1 MMKRICQQV
10 VRCAIVVAGAVAVLA
25 PAPAQAQITR
35 VNPSSEHRQSIGVT
49 LGGFFLKPEDSRCDS
64 NSLEACDDVLVADLT
79 SLAFEVDDFNA
90 GTITGEWLVGLS
102 DFLELGFSAGYY
114 QQTVP
119 SVYRNFTDVDDS
131 EIEQD
136 LKLKMV
142 PLTATVRFLPVGHAT
157 VEPYVGAGIG
167 VFNWRYSETGE
178 FVDFSDSS
186 IFRANYVAKGTAVGP
201 VILAGL
207 RIPFAE
213 VFDIGGEVR
222 WQRAK
227 GDIDTV
233 ETGLLGSKID
243 LGGWNA
249 AATFH
254 FKF

>member
-10 VRCAIVVAGAVAVLA
+10 VRCAIVLAGAVAILA

-35 VNPSSEHRQSIGVT
+35 VGSSSEHRQSIGVT
-49 LGGFFLKPEDSRCDS
+49 LGGFYVKPEDSRCGDT
-64 NSLEACDDVLVADLT
+64 SLECDDVLVADLS
-79 SLAFEVDDFNA
+79 SLAFNVKDFNGA
-90 GTITGEWLVGLS
+90 TITGEWLVGVS
-102 DFLELGFSAGYY
+102 DFLEVGVSAGLY
-114 QQTVP
+114 QKTVP
-119 SVYRNFTDVDDS
+119 SVYRNFTDVDNS

-136 LKLKMV
+136 LKLRVV
-142 PLTATVRFLPVGHAT
+142 PLTATIRFLPLGHAT
-157 VEPYVGAGIG
+157 AEPYVGAGIG
-167 VFNWRYSETGE
+167 AFNWRYSETGE

-201 VILAGL
+201 VIVAGL

-213 VFDIGGEVR
+213 VFDLGGEVR
-222 WQRAK
+222 YQRAK
-227 GDIDTV
+227 GNIDTV

-254 FKF
+254 IRF